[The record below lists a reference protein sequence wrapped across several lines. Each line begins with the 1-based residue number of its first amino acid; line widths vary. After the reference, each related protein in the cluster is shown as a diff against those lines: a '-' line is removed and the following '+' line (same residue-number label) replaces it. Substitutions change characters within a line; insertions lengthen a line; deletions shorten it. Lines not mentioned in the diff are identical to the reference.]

1 MKIEEISEF
10 KYLGYVLSKDG
21 KDTKAINERSRLGW
35 AAFHHKKPILKNKN
49 ISRNVKKRVVETYI
63 YPVITYGLDAVTWTK
78 DNIRKI
84 ETLQNNIMRAML
96 GKQIK
101 DRIPI
106 PQLKTDTG
114 IKSLFQIMKETKIKL
129 FVKVK
134 EEKDDNITKKCL
146 EGLVEG
152 KRSRGRPKR
161 RWTDD
166 IKEWANAEKVQTAYE
181 IFKTTYKISA

>member
-1 MKIEEISEF
+1 M
-10 KYLGYVLSKDG
+10 
-21 KDTKAINERSRLGW
+21 
-35 AAFHHKKPILKNKN
+35 
-49 ISRNVKKRVVETYI
+49 
-63 YPVITYGLDAVTWTK
+63 ITYGLDAVTWTK

-106 PQLKTDTG
+106 QQLKTDTG
-114 IKSLFQIMKETKIKL
+114 LKSLFQIIKETKIKL

>member
-1 MKIEEISEF
+1 M
-10 KYLGYVLSKDG
+10 
-21 KDTKAINERSRLGW
+21 
-35 AAFHHKKPILKNKN
+35 KNKN

-84 ETLQNNIMRAML
+84 ETLQNNLMRAML

-106 PQLKTDTG
+106 QQLKTDTG
-114 IKSLFQIMKETKIKL
+114 LKSLFQIIKETKIKL

-166 IKEWANAEKVQTAYE
+166 LKEWANAEKVQTAYE
-181 IFKTTYKISA
+181 IFKTTYKMSA

>member
-1 MKIEEISEF
+1 M
-10 KYLGYVLSKDG
+10 
-21 KDTKAINERSRLGW
+21 
-35 AAFHHKKPILKNKN
+35 
-49 ISRNVKKRVVETYI
+49 
-63 YPVITYGLDAVTWTK
+63 ITYGLDAVTWTK

-84 ETLQNNIMRAML
+84 ETLQNNLMRAML

-106 PQLKTDTG
+106 QQLKTDTG
-114 IKSLFQIMKETKIKL
+114 LKSLFQIIKETKIKL

-166 IKEWANAEKVQTAYE
+166 LKEWANAEKVQTAYE
-181 IFKTTYKISA
+181 IFKTTYKASV

>member
-1 MKIEEISEF
+1 M
-10 KYLGYVLSKDG
+10 
-21 KDTKAINERSRLGW
+21 
-35 AAFHHKKPILKNKN
+35 
-49 ISRNVKKRVVETYI
+49 
-63 YPVITYGLDAVTWTK
+63 ITYGLDAVTWTK

-84 ETLQNNIMRAML
+84 ETLQNNLMRAML

-106 PQLKTDTG
+106 QQLKTDTG
-114 IKSLFQIMKETKIKL
+114 LKSLFQIIKETKIKL

-166 IKEWANAEKVQTAYE
+166 LKEWANAEKVQTAYE
-181 IFKTTYKISA
+181 IFKTTYKMSA

>member
-1 MKIEEISEF
+1 M
-10 KYLGYVLSKDG
+10 
-21 KDTKAINERSRLGW
+21 
-35 AAFHHKKPILKNKN
+35 
-49 ISRNVKKRVVETYI
+49 
-63 YPVITYGLDAVTWTK
+63 ITYGLDAVTWTK

-84 ETLQNNIMRAML
+84 ETLQNNLMRAML

-106 PQLKTDTG
+106 QQLKTDTG
-114 IKSLFQIMKETKIKL
+114 LKSLFQIIKETKIKL

-134 EEKDDNITKKCL
+134 EEKDDNNTKKCL

-166 IKEWANAEKVQTAYE
+166 IKEWANAENSKQRAKY
-181 IFKTTYKISA
+181 FKTTYKMSA